1 MPFQCG
7 DFFVLRGFKLIS
19 RGIRLLTSVRYGI
32 PFRETF
38 SHVESAINEK
48 QNVSAE
54 PNGVVIVNIDRP
66 KVTKA
71 YAKVYRFKKF
81 DEEDQK
87 KHVEESKKHLGKRYA
102 IWRYLLDTARIV
114 SFLIIIFGWIVALID
129 LWVGVFLLAVI
140 IVITLFKGFLRK
152 KDKLTEDC
160 SENQSLIYTATGKW
174 FPLPNPR
181 NEFPNGMVQVWENLV
196 LNGIAV
202 VVAERQRGGE
212 WEWKLEEETP
222 AQEEETPSSEDS
234 QESD

>member
-1 MPFQCG
+1 MGFQCG
-7 DFFVLRGFKLIS
+7 DFFVLRGFGLIS
-19 RGIRLLTSVRYGI
+19 RVIRLLTSVRYGV
-32 PFRETF
+32 PFLETF

-54 PNGVVIVNIDRP
+54 PNGVEIVDNDRP
-66 KVTKA
+66 KVTDA
-71 YAKVYRFKKF
+71 YAKVYRFMEF

-87 KHVEESKKHLGKRYA
+87 KHVEESKRHVGKRYA

-129 LWVGVFLLAVI
+129 IWVGAFLLAVV
-140 IVITLFKGFLRK
+140 IVISLLKGFLRE

-160 SENQSLIYTATGKW
+160 SENQSLIYSANGRW
-174 FPLPNPR
+174 FPLPKPR

-202 VVAERQRGGE
+202 VVAERQKGGD
-212 WEWKLEEETP
+212 WKWKLEEETP
-222 AQEEETPSSEDS
+222 VSENSQDS
-234 QESD
+234 D

>member
-1 MPFQCG
+1 VKEGLMGFQCG
-7 DFFVLRGFKLIS
+7 DFFVLRGFGLIS
-19 RGIRLLTSVRYGI
+19 KGIRLLTSVRYGI

-54 PNGVVIVNIDRP
+54 QNGVVIVDNDRP
-66 KVTKA
+66 KVTDA

-81 DEEDQK
+81 DEEDKK
-87 KHVEESKKHLGKRYA
+87 KHEEESERHLGKRYA

-114 SFLIIIFGWIVALID
+114 SFLIIVFGWILALISI
-129 LWVGVFLLAVI
+129 WVGVFLIAVFI
-140 IVITLFKGFLRK
+140 MITLLKGFLRK

-160 SENQSLIYTATGKW
+160 AENQSLIYLANGRW

-202 VVAERQRGGE
+202 VVAERQKGGE
-212 WEWKLEEETP
+212 WEWNPEEENND
-222 AQEEETPSSEDS
+222 SEN
-234 QESD
+234 

>member
-1 MPFQCG
+1 VKEGLMGFQCG
-7 DFFVLRGFKLIS
+7 DFFVLRGFGLIS
-19 RGIRLLTSVRYGI
+19 RIIRLLTSVRYGV
-32 PFRETF
+32 PFSETF

-54 PNGVVIVNIDRP
+54 PNGVEIVDNDRP
-66 KVTKA
+66 KVTDA

-87 KHVEESKKHLGKRYA
+87 KHEEESKRHVGKRYA

-114 SFLIIIFGWIVALID
+114 SFLIIVFGWIVALISI
-129 LWVGVFLLAVI
+129 WVGFFLLAVI
-140 IVITLFKGFLRK
+140 IVITLLKGFLIK

-160 SENQSLIYTATGKW
+160 AENQSLIYSANGRW
-174 FPLPNPR
+174 FPLPKPR

-202 VVAERQRGGE
+202 VVAERQKSGE
-212 WEWKLEEETP
+212 WEWKLEEENND
-222 AQEEETPSSEDS
+222 SEN
-234 QESD
+234 